1 MEINNILV
9 CREKKANLIK
19 SYTNDYQVVTLKA
32 NIVGE
37 NKNMKEAYILLSYFD
52 KQIPNTYLKKEIHD
66 DLDGPLV
73 LYLFPNDKS
82 LKVDMISLETNNPLG
97 IAIPQNHSFT
107 TDENGNKISMGQ
119 DAVGLAHRN
128 PNEFNFHLIA

>member
-1 MEINNILV
+1 MGLAVQNDPKLYGYQTGQFGGLTINPTRV
-9 CREKKANLIK
+9 AP
-19 SYTNDYQVVTLKA
+19 T
-32 NIVGE
+32 
-37 NKNMKEAYILLSYFD
+37 
-52 KQIPNTYLKKEIHD
+52 
-66 DLDGPLV
+66 
-73 LYLFPNDKS
+73 
-82 LKVDMISLETNNPLG
+82 ETNNPLG

>member
-1 MEINNILV
+1 MGLAVQNDPKLYGYQAGQFGGLTINPTRV
-9 CREKKANLIK
+9 AP
-19 SYTNDYQVVTLKA
+19 A
-32 NIVGE
+32 
-37 NKNMKEAYILLSYFD
+37 
-52 KQIPNTYLKKEIHD
+52 
-66 DLDGPLV
+66 
-73 LYLFPNDKS
+73 
-82 LKVDMISLETNNPLG
+82 ETNNPLG